1 MNIESPTKL
10 PKGIE
15 LEGVNNKKKKTKNS
29 VDNCFVCGFLFIL
42 TKVCDTRIL
51 NKGIFKTCL

>member
-10 PKGIE
+10 PKDIE

-29 VDNCFVCGFLFIL
+29 VDNCFVCGFLFSQRYVIL
-42 TKVCDTRIL
+42 E
-51 NKGIFKTCL
+51 F